1 MVASSGSS
9 SSGGGC
15 GSSSMHE
22 PLVYLNGCL
31 KNVTNDASNQRGLV
45 KLGAL
50 QVLASL
56 LTQLAAQVRE
66 ERGGGGAQCSA
77 AGTVKVW
84 SEFPYL
90 LPGRSRGRELVHPT
104 LPLTHLFP
112 MPPGGC
118 PGFSIRAG
126 AATRARGHGPRPLL
140 FLLGQP
146 GLPGCGTSDGRA
158 PKPGGQPLS
167 RGRLCL
173 LGRAE
178 GAASDGGRCCC
189 FGVFRWRGP
198 CIRGGGAQRRAHPQQ
213 AVAARGV
220 SGVN

>member
-1 MVASSGSS
+1 MNTTVSITSVLKHPVTQQVSVMVASSGSS

-90 LPGRSRGRELVHPT
+90 LPGRSRGRELVHSPT
-104 LPLTHLFP
+104 PHTSTHSP
-112 MPPGGC
+112 VSHASRWMP
-118 PGFSIRAG
+118 RVQ
-126 AATRARGHGPRPLL
+126 H
-140 FLLGQP
+140 Q
-146 GLPGCGTSDGRA
+146 
-158 PKPGGQPLS
+158 
-167 RGRLCL
+167 
-173 LGRAE
+173 
-178 GAASDGGRCCC
+178 
-189 FGVFRWRGP
+189 
-198 CIRGGGAQRRAHPQQ
+198 GGGSNKGPG
-213 AVAARGV
+213 ARTP
-220 SGVN
+220 SPPLPPRTAWPPRLRYK